1 MKASPRSPGTATG
14 RFEALDGWRGVCAC
28 MVVMLHTYGYSPLSA
43 WPLVRN
49 SYLFVDF
56 FFVLSGFVI
65 SWNYATRLDSW
76 QGVKRFLV
84 LRLGRL
90 YPLHF
95 FMLLCFVAWETAKLV
110 AAKAGWSAT
119 SAFIGNRPASAIL
132 TNVFLIQSLDIHDW
146 LTWNAPSWSIS
157 TEWWTYVV
165 FALIA
170 VWFGMRTWMLV
181 VAAIALPPLLLT
193 LSHTGMDTNYD
204 YGFLRCILGFALG
217 IACHRIH
224 NHWPARAS
232 AESPGVMTM
241 VECLAVG
248 GVIAYVSMAGT
259 SAWSFLAPFVF
270 ALAILVFADEAG
282 LVSRLFRFRLL
293 KWLGT
298 LSYSIY
304 LTHLFV
310 IGALHSVLHPFAKR
324 ILHQELWTLMP
335 VGTHQYMTVFGR
347 NNLEGTLFYALVL
360 GLTLAFSAF
369 TYRWVETP
377 GREWTRR
384 WLQARRQEPSNDSPA
399 APDVSGHPAGGRV
412 DLEAQVA
419 ACKRP

>member
-1 MKASPRSPGTATG
+1 MPPSPNTPTG

-28 MVVMLHTYGYSPLSA
+28 LVVMLHIRGYSPISS
-43 WPLVRN
+43 WPLIRN

-65 SWNYATRLDSW
+65 SWNYAARLGSW
-76 QGVKRFLV
+76 HGVKRFLV

-90 YPLHF
+90 YPLHI
-95 FMLLCFVAWETAKLV
+95 FMLLCFVAWEAARLV
-110 AAKAGWSAT
+110 AADVGWSET
-119 SAFIGNRPASAIL
+119 PIFTGNHGASAIL
-132 TNVFLIQSLDIHDW
+132 TNVLLIQSLNIHDSV
-146 LTWNAPSWSIS
+146 TWNVPSWSIS
-157 TEWWTYVV
+157 AEWWTYVV

-170 VWFGMRTWMLV
+170 LWLGMRNWLLV
-181 VAAIALPPLLLT
+181 IAAIALPPLLLILT
-193 LSHTGMDTNYD
+193 HTGMDTTYD

-248 GVIAYVSMAGT
+248 GVIAYVSMADT
-259 SAWSFLAPFVF
+259 SAWSFVAPFVF
-270 ALAILVFADEAG
+270 ALAVLVFADEAG

-293 KWLGT
+293 KWLGK

-304 LTHLFV
+304 LTHFLIIEV
-310 IGALHSVLHPFAKR
+310 LHAVLHSLVKR
-324 ILHQELWTLMP
+324 ILHQELWTLVP
-335 VGTHQYMTVFGR
+335 LGTHQYMAVFGR

-384 WLQARRQEPSNDSPA
+384 WARRPQWEPA
-399 APDVSGHPAGGRV
+399 AHQGSVS
-412 DLEAQVA
+412 
-419 ACKRP
+419 RP